1 MDNSICINN
10 VMVINEMNEIL
21 EKMKVMIIEKTRF
34 NNDIDEKLKSLYKE
48 YQICSKKLNL

>member
-1 MDNSICINN
+1 MDNSICVNN
-10 VMVINEMNEIL
+10 VMIINEMNEIL

>member
-21 EKMKVMIIEKTRF
+21 EKLKIMIIEKTRF
-34 NNDIDEKLKSLYKE
+34 NNDIDEKLKTLYKE

>member
-34 NNDIDEKLKSLYKE
+34 NNDIDEKLKTLYKE
-48 YQICSKKLNL
+48 YQTLSKKLNL

>member
-34 NNDIDEKLKSLYKE
+34 NGLMKTLK
-48 YQICSKKLNL
+48 

>member
-1 MDNSICINN
+1 MDNSICVTN
-10 VMVINEMNEIL
+10 VMIINELNELL
-21 EKMKVMIIEKTRF
+21 EKIKVLIIEKTRY